1 MKDTVVDNNGEDE
14 ADMALCFE
22 MGVILIMQRVL
33 VEMIIK
39 SKHRAASKMANC
51 CSF

>member
-1 MKDTVVDNNGEDE
+1 MKDTVVDNNGEEE
-14 ADMALCFE
+14 ADIAMLFE
-22 MGVILIMQRVL
+22 MGVMLIMRLVL

-39 SKHRAASKMANC
+39 SKHRAASKMASC

>member
-1 MKDTVVDNNGEDE
+1 MEREGLKTVV
-14 ADMALCFE
+14 MAMRFE
-22 MGVILIMQRVL
+22 TGVMLIMRLVL
-33 VEMIIK
+33 VETIIK